1 MPKMK
6 NRLLKKFKYTNSI
19 PTLISNFILLNILF
33 SCNSQERYF
42 VDITNRV
49 DPDIVLVNIGNVNRA
64 TIGEMLLMIY
74 RCNPKVIGFDGWFL
88 DERGSSQDSVLI
100 SALDSIQNDVLAYY
114 IDSTNSIIKSNTRF
128 SSLADEGLV
137 AVEEIKGLASAI
149 TPIQT
154 INNIEHSLFA
164 LKISKLWE
172 PEFKTSLKTNQ
183 TIPIK
188 YTRMLDQFI
197 HFDYS
202 DLKDVAPETLR
213 NKIILLGFLGPG
225 NEDKHFT
232 PIRLTRAY
240 DTDDPDT
247 YGLVIIANEIRTIL
261 DYEKK

>member
-1 MPKMK
+1 MQNKI
-6 NRLLKKFKYTNSI
+6 LKKFKKTKTI
-19 PTLISNFILLNILF
+19 AVFVSNLILLNTLF

-42 VDITNRV
+42 VDITNRI
-49 DPDIVLVNIGNVNRA
+49 DPDIVLVNIGNANRA
-64 TIGEMLLMIY
+64 TIGEMLLTIN
-74 RCNPKVIGFDGWFL
+74 RCNPRVIGFDGWFR
-88 DERGSSQDSVLI
+88 DKKDSSQDSILLN
-100 SALDSIQNDVLAYY
+100 ALDSIQNDILAYF
-114 IDSTNSIIKSNTRF
+114 IDSTNTIVKSNTIF
-128 SSLADEGLV
+128 SSHVTDEGLV
-137 AVEEIKGLASAI
+137 AAEEINGLVGSI
-149 TPIQT
+149 KTIQT

-164 LKISKLWE
+164 LKIIKLWK

-202 DLKDVAPETLR
+202 DLNYVAPEALR

-232 PIRLTRAY
+232 PLRLVRPN
-240 DTDDPDT
+240 DTNDPDT